1 MDVFLHIPKAS
12 GTTIRTVLSRE
23 YGASKI
29 AYYEPETEH
38 SEHYASPETYLTSRL
53 AKGDVRLITGHL
65 RYGIHEFLRHPCRY
79 FSMLRDPIDRAI
91 SEYFYAFSYPLH
103 RYRDLIVSGKMSFVD
118 FIETEPE
125 TIGSTITHFLA
136 GWSKGLHSP
145 YEVALHQ
152 LRHGIVTV
160 GTSERFDESILL
172 MAKRLGWKPPLY
184 CPRNVTKLD
193 GPAQHQRQQSRN
205 EANLLLRPRFAGDY
219 QVYDAADA
227 LISKQVLSLGPKFRR
242 ALEDYIE
249 LQKALAELD
258 NPLIFDEYN
267 LEQDDELPAAAA
279 HLYESTPYRRLRD
292 YLLSDPSPRNE
303 RQNLIGY
310 FDGRTSS
317 DLTGWA
323 MDLSRKTPITVTLRR
338 HDQVLDT
345 RLCDIARPDVVAAG
359 FPETPCGF
367 HFPLNPPVGD
377 LSGFSICFG
386 DSFVQLGT

>member
-12 GTTIRTVLSRE
+12 GTTIRTILSRE

-38 SEHYASPETYLTSRL
+38 SEHHASPEIYLASRL

-65 RYGIHEFLRHPCRY
+65 RYGIHEFLRRPCRY

-103 RYRDLIVSGKMSFVD
+103 RYRDLIVSGAMSFVD

-125 TIGSTITHFLA
+125 TIAGTITHFLA

-145 YEVALHQ
+145 YEAALHR
-152 LRHGIVTV
+152 LRHGLLTV

-172 MAKRLGWKPPLY
+172 MAKRLGWQPPLY

-193 GPAQHQRQQSRN
+193 GQAREHRQQVRN
-205 EANLLLRPRFAGDY
+205 EAKSLLRPYFSADY

-227 LISKQVLSLGPKFRR
+227 LISKQVLALGANFSR
-242 ALEDYIE
+242 ALEDYTE
-249 LQKALAELD
+249 LQQALAKLE
-258 NPLIFDEYN
+258 NPLVFDEYN
-267 LEQDDELPAAAA
+267 LEQDDELPADTAR
-279 HLYESTPYRRLRD
+279 LYDSAPYRALKD
-292 YLLSDPSPRNE
+292 YLQSDPSRADE

-310 FDGRTSS
+310 FDGRTPS

-323 MDLSRKTPITVTLRR
+323 MDLSRSTPITVTLRMN
-338 HDQVLDT
+338 DKILDT
-345 RLCDIARPDVVAAG
+345 RLCDIPRPDVATAG
-359 FPETPCGF
+359 FPSTPCGF
-367 HFPLNPPVGD
+367 HFPLNPPIHD
-377 LSGFSICFG
+377 LNGLTICFE
-386 DSFVQLGT
+386 DSFIQLAT